1 MKKLLPWDKGY
12 GRKKCDNYTARNR
25 MTYLTFNEW
34 HQGDIKISL
43 NFEAMIENSALEG
56 NADVS

>member
-1 MKKLLPWDKGY
+1 MEGKN
-12 GRKKCDNYTARNR
+12 CDNYTARNR

>member
-1 MKKLLPWDKGY
+1 
-12 GRKKCDNYTARNR
+12 